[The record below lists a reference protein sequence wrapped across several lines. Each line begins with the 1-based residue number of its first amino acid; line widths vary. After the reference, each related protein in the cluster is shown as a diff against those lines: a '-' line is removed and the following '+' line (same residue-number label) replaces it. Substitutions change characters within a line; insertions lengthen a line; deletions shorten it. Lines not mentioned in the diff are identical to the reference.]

1 MALVVLVVVV
11 TLCPD
16 VNEMGSD
23 HGDVVSDSSASS
35 TYSSSSFPF
44 ARCLSTGPRIKASP
58 TDAMPAE
65 NTRSNDVMQKCD
77 IDWPICSHEP
87 AR

>member
-1 MALVVLVVVV
+1 MR
-11 TLCPD
+11 
-16 VNEMGSD
+16 MGSD
-23 HGDVVSDSSASS
+23 RGDVVSNSSAGS
-35 TYSSSSFPF
+35 TYFSSSFPF
-44 ARCLSTGPRIKASP
+44 GRCLSTEPRIKASP

-87 AR
+87 ARWWEETEIRINA